1 MRLDLAA
8 YRDGMAECCRGGP
21 CEQVFGTGSAQRELR
36 RYRKRGLSSLE
47 RRLADAA
54 RRNGLA
60 GARVLEIGGGIGVLQ
75 AELLL
80 AGASTG
86 EVIELV
92 PAYAPYARELAR
104 TTGLGDRSTFRVV
117 DLLDHPEQA
126 AGAEVVLLNRVVCC
140 SPDGLDL
147 TALAASLA
155 RGTLIVSFPRY
166 LAWTRL
172 ASRLENALCHVRG
185 LAYRSFV
192 RPAGDIVNA
201 ATSTGLRV
209 VEHGRTRAWEFVAL
223 RADEA
228 SGIA

>member
-1 MRLDLAA
+1 MVLDQAA

-36 RYRKRGLSSLE
+36 RYHKRGLSGLE
-47 RRLADAA
+47 RRLVEAA
-54 RRNGLA
+54 RRDGLA

-80 AGASTG
+80 AGAASG

-104 TTGLGDRSTFRVV
+104 TAGLDDRTTFRVA

-140 SPDGLDL
+140 SPDGLEL
-147 TALAASLA
+147 TALAASLT
-155 RGTLIVSFPRY
+155 RGTLIVSFPRD
-166 LAWTRL
+166 LTWIRL
-172 ASRLENALCHVRG
+172 GSRLQNAFLRLRG
-185 LAYRSFV
+185 VAYRSFV

-209 VEHGRTRAWEFVAL
+209 VERGRTRGWEFIAL

-228 SGIA
+228 PDVA